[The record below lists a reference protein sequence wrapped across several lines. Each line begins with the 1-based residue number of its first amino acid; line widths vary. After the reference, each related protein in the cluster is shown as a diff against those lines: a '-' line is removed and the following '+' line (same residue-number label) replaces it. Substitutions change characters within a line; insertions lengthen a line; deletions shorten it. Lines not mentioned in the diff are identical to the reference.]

1 MKEPKLS
8 VIIAVYNTE
17 KYVEKCLD
25 SLLSQTYSNIE
36 LVVVN
41 DCSTDGSLKI
51 LKKYAKKY
59 DNIILID
66 NKQNKGLSYS
76 RNVGLENASGEYT
89 GYIDSDDY
97 IDPNYYEKYT
107 DVFFNDTFLY
117 HEEEFLYQRIINDHL
132 ISIYNPDLEV
142 FHKEGA
148 SLNSKYKNEYQKL
161 IFKNEEILK
170 SLLLL
175 EQQMNLY
182 ESRGLR

>member
-97 IDPNYYEKYT
+97 IDPNYYEKLMKAIVKEKS
-107 DVFFNDTFLY
+107 DVAIAKELNCGLWEVRLVLGLY
-117 HEEEFLYQRIINDHL
+117 KGDN
-132 ISIYNPDLEV
+132 
-142 FHKEGA
+142 
-148 SLNSKYKNEYQKL
+148 NSEN
-161 IFKNEEILK
+161 
-170 SLLLL
+170 
-175 EQQMNLY
+175 
-182 ESRGLR
+182 